1 MEDIKLIGIDFRA
14 NQRKVRERIEKEQK
28 KERKMNKIL
37 NIAIIVGLLI
47 AVIGILFIN
56 KKMTDSA
63 LVNCQNLG
71 NDYNY
76 CISHL

>member
-1 MEDIKLIGIDFRA
+1 MEDINIMPGIDFKA
-14 NQRKVRERIEKEQK
+14 NKERIRNKKIKEK
-28 KERKMNKIL
+28 RINKIL

>member
-1 MEDIKLIGIDFRA
+1 MEDINIMPGIDFKS
-14 NQRKVRERIEKEQK
+14 NKERIRSKKRKEK
-28 KERKMNKIL
+28 RINKIL